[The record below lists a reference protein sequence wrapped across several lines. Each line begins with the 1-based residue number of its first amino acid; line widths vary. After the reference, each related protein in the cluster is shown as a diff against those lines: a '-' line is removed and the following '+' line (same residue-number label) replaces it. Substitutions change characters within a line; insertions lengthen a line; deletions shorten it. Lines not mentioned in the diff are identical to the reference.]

1 MGVLVTG
8 LESGLWNVIG
18 FDGGGTTGWAVLS
31 VRSSYFMFRGQTLV
45 DNVAFWAA
53 GQYMG
58 PRPAQVAEAIAL
70 VEAWAPQYPGVG
82 KGDWAPL
89 DSLAVVAES
98 FTLRQYRMDPTL
110 LEPVRFNA
118 AMEQELYNMRPR
130 RRLAEQGPSMALGE
144 VPDSKLRDIDAYA
157 ALDPAVRGGYLSA
170 TASRPHA
177 RDALRHCFTFAQR
190 EKIARRTPRNQGGG
204 YTLVPLAPGEQTLTY
219 DTALYGA

>member
-18 FDGGGTTGWAVLS
+18 FDGGGTTGWAVMS
-31 VRSSYFMFRGQTLV
+31 IRSTYFYHHRESLV

-58 PRPAQVAEAIAL
+58 PRVVQVEEAMAL
-70 VEAWAPQYPGVG
+70 VEAWAPQYPDARA
-82 KGDWAPL
+82 GDWAPL
-89 DSLAVVAES
+89 DNLAVVAES
-98 FTLRQYRMDPTL
+98 FTLRQYRQDPVL

-118 AMEQELYNMRPR
+118 ALEQGLYGMRPR
-130 RRLAEQGPSMALGE
+130 RRLVEQGPSMALGE

-157 ALDPAVRGGYLSA
+157 ALDPAVRGGYLA
-170 TASRPHA
+170 GTVGKPHA

-190 EKIARRTPRNQGGG
+190 EKLARRQKAPAGG
-204 YTLVPLAPGEQTLTY
+204 YTLVPLAPGNQTLTY
-219 DTALYGA
+219 DRVLYGA